1 MTILL
6 DARTSQNASFSNS
19 ITDPILVGSPGSLF
33 GIIGLNVPNAVGPIR
48 TQLSGTVGVQL
59 PLLPLA
65 TNITIRVYRGPTNA
79 SPLIYSSSQNLDLSI
94 LGPQIL
100 TFIASDINV
109 PKPASNQLVYSAY
122 ISASIVGTIRVGPES
137 FNGVAYSG

>member
-33 GIIGLNVPNAVGPIR
+33 GIIGLNVPNAVGLIR
-48 TQLSGTVGVQL
+48 TQLSGTVAVQL

-137 FNGVAYSG
+137 FNGVAYSD